1 MEKKSYSNSLR
12 NFNDFRM
19 SSVCLATSNY
29 TDCLKEC
36 QFLKLLKWITPVSQ
50 YDMASQNLQR
60 VGSHVTTPFY
70 LYITFL

>member
-1 MEKKSYSNSLR
+1 MEKKVAAIVYVISMT
-12 NFNDFRM
+12 F
-19 SSVCLATSNY
+19 VCPQFVLLLQNY